1 MINLKIGENKCS
13 IPNDWNEITLDNYK
27 GLVEMIYSNEFVEPN
42 VDDLPTKKEGKE
54 ALEMERSLN
63 NVKTNRKILAYLTG
77 LEESIINK
85 CQLNEVNNALEIM
98 TNFLNTQSITQYKKD
113 VKHKFDFK
121 GTTYYFPNHE
131 MATSTF
137 GDYIE
142 TAQLDMLDKKSKGG
156 RMSVIAEQMAILCR
170 EENEDYNETKVI
182 KKTKIFGKLKMGI
195 VWDFLFFLTKQ
206 INIYNKNIPT
216 FLKTGTE
223 TKTDTQQSIGI

>member
-13 IPNDWNEITLDNYK
+13 IPNDWDEITLDKYK
-27 GLVEMIYSNEFVEPN
+27 SLVEIINSNEFVEPN

-63 NVKTNRKILAYLTG
+63 NVKTNRKILSYLTG
-77 LEESIINK
+77 IEESIINK
-85 CQLNEVNNALEIM
+85 CEIKSVNNALEIM
-98 TNFLNTQSITQYKKD
+98 TNFLNTQTETKYKQNT
-113 VKHKFDFK
+113 KHKFDFK

-142 TAQLDMLDKKSKGG
+142 TAQLEMLDKQSKGG
-156 RMSVIAEQMAILCR
+156 RMSAIAEQLAILCR
-170 EENEDYNETKVI
+170 EENEEYDETKVI

-195 VWDFLFFLTKQ
+195 VWDFLFFLTQQ
-206 INIYNKNIPT
+206 INIYNKNIQM
-216 FLKTGTE
+216 FSKTATE
-223 TKTDTQQSIGI
+223 TKTVTQQDIGT